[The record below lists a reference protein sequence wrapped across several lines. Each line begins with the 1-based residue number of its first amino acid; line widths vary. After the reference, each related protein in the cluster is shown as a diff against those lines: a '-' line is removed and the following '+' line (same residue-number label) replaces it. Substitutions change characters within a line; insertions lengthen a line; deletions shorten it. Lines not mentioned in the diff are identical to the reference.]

1 MIDSGPDYIV
11 YNIRDDPLTI
21 SEALS
26 SPDSDLWRGVIN
38 NEIDSLMAIELGSWL
53 LTSWV

>member
-1 MIDSGPDYIV
+1 MI
-11 YNIRDDPLTI
+11 PLTI